1 MPRSNH
7 ARPLPR
13 WILAALLGGLGL
25 GVACKDRSSGSSGG
39 GGSGSGS
46 NSPAS
51 VEGSASCPGAL
62 PRNGGSCPR
71 GEADFCVYRGGGAG
85 DHVCTCGKSGWRCA
99 KK

>member
-1 MPRSNH
+1 MLRSNR
-7 ARPLPR
+7 ARPLSR
-13 WILAALLGGLGL
+13 WIFAALLGGLGL
-25 GVACKDRSSGSSGG
+25 GLACKDG
-39 GGSGSGS
+39 GS

-51 VEGSASCPGAL
+51 VEGSGSCPSAL

-71 GEADFCVYRGGGAG
+71 GEADFCVYRGGSKG

>member
-25 GVACKDRSSGSSGG
+25 GLGVACKDSGG
-39 GGSGSGS
+39 GS

-51 VEGSASCPGAL
+51 VEGSGACPGAL

>member
-7 ARPLPR
+7 ARPLSR
-13 WILAALLGGLGL
+13 WILIALLGGLGL
-25 GVACKDRSSGSSGG
+25 GVACKDGG
-39 GGSGSGS
+39 GS

-51 VEGSASCPGAL
+51 VEGSGSCPGAL

-71 GEADFCVYRGGGAG
+71 GEADFCVYRGGGSG